1 MLSSQGRYQQIE
13 LRHHVPRE
21 AKLLEKLGKFNR
33 CLFVRGP
40 KTESSQSELETGQV
54 LPISP
59 GKSDSCSVFTKHR
72 QADAETVARPKR
84 RIYFLFERGLSIQVS
99 RQMVRVK
106 KISVQ
111 V

>member
-13 LRHHVPRE
+13 LRHHAPRE

-54 LPISP
+54 CRYRLVSRIPARYSQST
-59 GKSDSCSVFTKHR
+59 GR
-72 QADAETVARPKR
+72 QMPKR
-84 RIYFLFERGLSIQVS
+84 SPARSPASTFCSSVACPS
-99 RQMVRVK
+99 R
-106 KISVQ
+106 
-111 V
+111 